1 MVMRLP
7 EREWEGPEAFEFDF
21 VSGHT
26 KTARYRCMLEKH
38 AFDFYAP
45 LFKMDID
52 NDEDIPDHIQAV
64 IWKSS
69 SPVRTCGYLSEPL
82 PLSIES
88 EVLEY
93 EFTEEKVN
101 SKRYDFI
108 YEGQAYALYIPNEV
122 FGEFP
127 HPRRVYLQM
136 AIASD

>member
-7 EREWEGPEAFEFDF
+7 EREWEGPEAFEFEF
-21 VSGHT
+21 YSGHT

-52 NDEDIPDHIQAV
+52 NDDDIPDRIQAV

-82 PLSIES
+82 LLATSK
-88 EVLEY
+88 VGQFLNRTLLY
-93 EFTEEKVN
+93 NQVAFT
-101 SKRYDFI
+101 SSLRPW
-108 YEGQAYALYIPNEV
+108 L
-122 FGEFP
+122 
-127 HPRRVYLQM
+127 
-136 AIASD
+136 